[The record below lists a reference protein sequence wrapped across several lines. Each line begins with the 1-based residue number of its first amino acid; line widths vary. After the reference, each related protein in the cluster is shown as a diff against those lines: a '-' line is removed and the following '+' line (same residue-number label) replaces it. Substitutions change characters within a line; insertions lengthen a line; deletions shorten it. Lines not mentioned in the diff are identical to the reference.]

1 MNRLASRTAA
11 IRPVRRAA
19 TLRWRFR
26 FTPRLKTGL
35 RTAGA
40 VALACA
46 SHTGHAQS
54 MLVMYGIVD
63 AAVQY
68 GRFNSTTGTTASAA
82 SGNLQ
87 ASRFGLLGKEDLGGG
102 YRANF
107 RLETGFNIYTGM
119 GGGATEF
126 NRGASVGLSGPFG
139 SVDAGYLY
147 LPIYWV
153 FLASDVGT
161 YGLANPAAIM
171 SLEHTTTLGSSGTGG
186 FYRNAVRYRTPEAL
200 GGWSSEIGYSFGA
213 QDPAGQTLNARNVG
227 VNLQYAK
234 NSVLVGYGFNRYQY
248 YASATASDASSQLT
262 HVLTAAYDFGRMV
275 VGGNYV
281 YSKRTDG
288 TGWFASAALLNARV
302 RVGFGDINVGV
313 SRRIENGD
321 ARAIACDVGYVYYL
335 SKRTQLYGFA
345 TTILNNR
352 HSTQG
357 FALLNN
363 PAATVTPGFD
373 PWAVTAGIRT
383 SF

>member
-1 MNRLASRTAA
+1 MNRLASRPAA
-11 IRPVRRAA
+11 IRPVRRAFA
-19 TLRWRFR
+19 LRWRVR
-26 FTPRLKTGL
+26 CTPRLRTGL

-46 SHTGHAQS
+46 GHTAHAQS
-54 MLVMYGIVD
+54 TVAMYGIVD

-68 GRFNSTTGTTASAA
+68 GRFNSTNAATASAA

-107 RLETGFNIYTGM
+107 RLETGFNIYTGV

-186 FYRNAVRYRTPEAL
+186 FYRNAVRYRTPETL

-213 QDPAGQTLNARNVG
+213 QDPAGQTLNGRNVG
-227 VNLQYAK
+227 ANVQYAK
-234 NSVLVGYGFNRYQY
+234 NGVLVGYGFNRYQY
-248 YASATASDASSQLT
+248 YASAAASDASEQLT
-262 HVLTAAYDFGRMV
+262 HVLAASYDFGRVV
-275 VGGNYV
+275 VGGNFV
-281 YSKRTDG
+281 YSKRADG

-302 RVGFGDINVGV
+302 RVGYGDINVGV

-321 ARAIACDVGYVYYL
+321 ARAIGCDVGYVYYL
-335 SKRTQLYGFA
+335 SKRTQLYSFA
-345 TTILNNR
+345 TTILNNN

-357 FALLNN
+357 FALLNST
-363 PAATVTPGFD
+363 AAKVTPGFD
-373 PWAVTAGIRT
+373 PWAMTAGLRT

>member
-1 MNRLASRTAA
+1 M
-11 IRPVRRAA
+11 
-19 TLRWRFR
+19 
-26 FTPRLKTGL
+26 PRMRSGL
-35 RTAGA
+35 RAAGA
-40 VALACA
+40 VVIACA
-46 SHTGHAQS
+46 GHASHAQS
-54 MLVMYGIVD
+54 SLQIYGIVD
-63 AAVQY
+63 SALQV
-68 GRFNSTTGTTASAA
+68 GHFNSTTGATASAA

-87 ASRFGLLGKEDLGGG
+87 ASRFGFLGKEDLGGG

-107 RLETGFNIYTGM
+107 RLETGFNTYTGM

-126 NRGASVGLSGPFG
+126 NRGASVGVSGPFG

-171 SLEHTTTLGSSGTGG
+171 SLEHTTTLGASGTGG
-186 FYRNAVRYRTPEAL
+186 FYRNAVRYRTPDTL
-200 GGWSSEIGYSFGA
+200 GGWSSEVGYSFGA

-227 VNLQYAK
+227 ANVQYAK
-234 NSVLVGYGFNRYQY
+234 HGVLFGYGFNRYQY
-248 YASATASDASSQLT
+248 YANATAPDASSQIT
-262 HVLTAAYDFGRMV
+262 HVITSAAEIGNVV

-288 TGWFASAALLNARV
+288 TGWFASAMLLNARV
-302 RVGFGDINVGV
+302 RIGQGDVNAGIA
-313 SRRIENGD
+313 RRIENGN
-321 ARAIACDVGYVYYL
+321 ARAVACDAGYVYYL

-345 TTILNNR
+345 TTILNNS

-357 FALLNN
+357 FALLNSA
-363 PAATVTPGFD
+363 AATVAPGFD
-373 PWAVTAGIRT
+373 PWALTMGVRT